1 MLRGGAFCRQD
12 IAHTELVAKRENQRG
27 TGSVYTSRIARL
39 RQSSLTPAYPF
50 RYCSRMSI
58 NNKVIVPKKPELLS
72 PAGSLEAF
80 FAAMEKGADAVYAGL
95 RDFSARAKAKNFTLS
110 QMERMTAYAHGTGK
124 KLYVTLN
131 TLVKETELPQLID
144 TLASLEAMRV
154 DGVILQDMAV
164 ARLAREFF
172 PGIPLHASTQ
182 MTIHNSLGVRQLEE
196 LGFERVVLARELH
209 VDEISSIVAE
219 SQAEIECFIHG
230 ALCFSFSGQCFF
242 SSFLGGHSGNRG
254 RCAQPCRRQYKHKG
268 KEGYYLSTNDFSSIE
283 MVPALIKAGVASLK
297 IEGRMKSAEYV
308 ASVIGAYRM
317 VLDAPEDSYEAAVTE
332 AKALLKLSFG
342 RVPTK
347 GFLSSHAPADIS
359 TPSIK
364 GATGRYL
371 GDIREIRGNKIS
383 FETRD
388 RLHVGDRIRV
398 QPKTDMAGRAFTV
411 KDLLIGSKK
420 VMSVKENTLVSTSS
434 PFPFKLGD
442 SVFKVSSE
450 TAFTMSE
457 NACIRR
463 LDGAKGDSI
472 PCSLTLSH
480 ADETLKIEAEV
491 FGSQFQTE
499 FPLGPLEASHSTD
512 MEGVLRA
519 QFSKCGDTQFTLAS
533 LFAPDFP
540 AILIPPPRLKEIR
553 RNFYAWLG
561 EHAVG
566 ALKARSAVSRE
577 AAIAAL
583 VKRRPAPF
591 KGKDVL
597 AVKIEQVKDWHEL
610 HRDIV
615 DAVILP
621 VSKANMHQLPQ
632 FARKLR
638 DDESRVI
645 WQLPFIIF
653 EADLPFYRE
662 AVEAIMRAG
671 FKRFELTNLSHF
683 QFFKGTDAELSTDY
697 RLFSLNSQAL
707 LTWQELG
714 CVRSTLYIEDDREN
728 ISLLLASD
736 LKIVRGMLLYAP
748 VPVITSKIAIKEIK
762 GEAPMTSDRGDIYSV
777 KVKDNLTVVC
787 AQTPLALTQY
797 RNDLRALG
805 CGSYLLDLSQ
815 LPPDARDRALE
826 AYRKALGVQGASE
839 FNYNAGLV

>member
-1 MLRGGAFCRQD
+1 MPLDPF
-12 IAHTELVAKRENQRG
+12 T
-27 TGSVYTSRIARL
+27 
-39 RQSSLTPAYPF
+39 PF
-50 RYCSRMSI
+50 RYSRRMSI
-58 NNKVIVPKKPELLS
+58 TNNVIVQKKPELLS

-95 RDFSARAKAKNFTLS
+95 KDFSARAKAKNFTLS
-110 QMERMTAYAHGTGK
+110 QMERMTAYAHGHGK

-131 TLVKETELPQLID
+131 TLVKETELPALID
-144 TLASLEAMRV
+144 TLSSLEAMRV

-209 VDEISSIVAE
+209 LDEISSIIK
-219 SQAEIECFIHG
+219 SSRAEIECFIHG
-230 ALCFSFSGQCFF
+230 ALCFSFSGQCYF

-268 KEGYYLSTNDFSSIE
+268 KEGYYLSTNDFSSID
-283 MVPALIKAGVASLK
+283 MIPALMKAGVASLK

-347 GFLSSHAPADIS
+347 GFLASHTPTDIS

-371 GDIREIRGNKIS
+371 GDIREIRGNRIS

-398 QPKTDMAGRAFTV
+398 QPKTDMAGRAFTL
-411 KDLLIGSKK
+411 KDLFIGNKK
-420 VMSVKENTLVSTSS
+420 VMSANENTLVSTAS

-457 NACIRR
+457 NACIKR
-463 LDGAKGDSI
+463 LDAVNGDSI
-472 PCSLTLSH
+472 PCTLKLTHVAESESLT
-480 ADETLKIEAEV
+480 IEAEV
-491 FGSQFQTE
+491 FGSQFSTD
-499 FPLGPLEASHSTD
+499 FPLGPLEASRSTD
-512 MEGVLRA
+512 MEGVLRG
-519 QFSKCGDTQFTLAS
+519 QFSKTGDTKFTLAGLS
-533 LFAPDFP
+533 APDFP
-540 AILIPPPRLKEIR
+540 ALLIPAPRLKDIR
-553 RNFYAWLG
+553 RTFYVWLA
-561 EHAVG
+561 ETSLG
-566 ALKARSAVSRE
+566 ALKKRSRMGRDE
-577 AAIAAL
+577 AISAL
-583 VKRRPAPF
+583 VPRRPSPYR
-591 KGKDVL
+591 GKDEL
-597 AVKIEQVKDWHEL
+597 SVKIEQVKDWHEL

-615 DAVILP
+615 DQVILP
-621 VSKANMHQLPQ
+621 VSRANMHQLPQ
-632 FARKLR
+632 FARKLKG
-638 DDESRVI
+638 DEARVI

-653 EADLPFYRE
+653 EADIPFFKE
-662 AVEAIMRAG
+662 SVDSIMRLG
-671 FKRFELTNLSHF
+671 FNRFELTNLSHF
-683 QFFKGTDAELSTDY
+683 QFFKGTEAELSTDY
-697 RLFSLNSQAL
+697 RLYSLNSQAL
-707 LTWQELG
+707 LRWQELG
-714 CVRSTLYIEDDREN
+714 VTRATLYIEDDREN
-728 ISLLLASD
+728 IGLLLSAD
-736 LKIVRGMLLYAP
+736 LKIKRGTLLYAA

-762 GEAPMTSDRGDIYSV
+762 GEAPLVSDRGDVYAV
-777 KVKDNLTVVC
+777 KVKDHLTVVN
-787 AQTPLALTQY
+787 AQTPFALTQY
-797 RNDLRALG
+797 RNELRQMG
-805 CGSYLLDLSQ
+805 CGSYLLDLSHLQ
-815 LPPDARDRALE
+815 PEERERALE
-826 AYRKALGVQGASE
+826 AYRKGLGVQGASE
-839 FNYNAGLV
+839 FNFTAGLV

>member
-1 MLRGGAFCRQD
+1 
-12 IAHTELVAKRENQRG
+12 
-27 TGSVYTSRIARL
+27 
-39 RQSSLTPAYPF
+39 
-50 RYCSRMSI
+50 MSI
-58 NNKVIVPKKPELLS
+58 NNKAIVLKKPELLS

-95 RDFSARAKAKNFTLS
+95 KDFSARAKAKNFTLS
-110 QMERMTAYAHGTGK
+110 QMERMTAYAHSHGK

-131 TLVKETELPQLID
+131 TLVKENELASLID

-209 VDEISSIVAE
+209 VDEISSIVA
-219 SQAEIECFIHG
+219 SSKAEIECFIHG
-230 ALCFSFSGQCFF
+230 ALCFSISGQCYF

-283 MVPALIKAGVASLK
+283 MIPAMMQAGVASLK

-317 VLDAPEDSYEAAVTE
+317 VLDAAPGTYEQAVVE
-332 AKALLKLSFG
+332 AKALLKQSFG

-347 GFLSSHAPADIS
+347 GFLASQNPTDIS

-371 GDIREIRGNKIS
+371 GEIREIKANRIS

-388 RLHVGDRIRV
+388 RLFVGDRIRI
-398 QPKTDMAGRAFTV
+398 QPKTDMAGRAFTI
-411 KDLLIGSKK
+411 KDLYVVNKK
-420 VMSVKENTLVSTSS
+420 VMNVKENTLVSTSS

-457 NACIRR
+457 NACIKR
-463 LDGAKGDSI
+463 LEGVKGDSI
-472 PCSLTLSH
+472 PCSLTISH
-480 ADETLKIEAEV
+480 VDELMVIEAVV
-491 FGSQFQTE
+491 FGVPLTTS
-499 FPLGPLEASHSTD
+499 FPLGPLDAARTSD
-512 MEGVLRA
+512 MEGVLRG
-519 QFSKCGDTQFTLAS
+519 QFSKCGDTQFALVS
-533 LFAPDFP
+533 LSAPDFP
-540 AILIPPPRLKEIR
+540 ALLIPAPKLKDIR
-553 RNFYAWLG
+553 RSFYVWL
-561 EHAVG
+561 ADASVG
-566 ALKARSAVSRE
+566 ALKKKSRMGRDEAISAMVP
-577 AAIAAL
+577 
-583 VKRRPAPF
+583 RRPSPAF
-591 KGKDVL
+591 RGKDEL
-597 AVKIEQVKDWHEL
+597 SVKIEQVKDWHEL

-615 DAVILP
+615 DQVILP

-632 FARKLR
+632 FARKIKG
-638 DDESRVI
+638 DEEHVV

-653 EADLPFYRE
+653 EADIPFYKE
-662 AVEAIMRAG
+662 AVESILRAG

-683 QFFKGTDAELSTDY
+683 QFFKGVDEVDLSTDY
-697 RLFSLNSQAL
+697 RLYSLNTQAL

-714 CVRSTLYIEDDREN
+714 ATRATLYIEDDRDN
-728 ISLLLASD
+728 MTQLLAAD
-736 LKIVRGMLLYAP
+736 LKIVRGALLYAP

-762 GEAPMTSDRGDIYSV
+762 GEAPLVSDRGDVYTV
-777 KVKDNLTVVC
+777 KVKDHLTVVN
-787 AQTPLALTQY
+787 AQTPFALTQY
-797 RNDLRALG
+797 RNELRGLG
-805 CGSYLLDLSQ
+805 CGCFLLDLSHLQ
-815 LPPDARDRALE
+815 PEERERALE
-826 AYRKALGVQGASE
+826 AYRKGLGVAGASE
-839 FNYNAGLV
+839 FNYVAGLV

>member
-1 MLRGGAFCRQD
+1 
-12 IAHTELVAKRENQRG
+12 
-27 TGSVYTSRIARL
+27 
-39 RQSSLTPAYPF
+39 
-50 RYCSRMSI
+50 
-58 NNKVIVPKKPELLS
+58 
-72 PAGSLEAF
+72 
-80 FAAMEKGADAVYAGL
+80 MEKGADAVYAGL

-131 TLVKETELPQLID
+131 TLVKEAELPLLID
-144 TLASLEAMRV
+144 TLASLESMRV

-164 ARLAREFF
+164 ARLAREYF

-209 VDEISSIVAE
+209 LDEIGSIVK
-219 SQAEIECFIHG
+219 SSKAEIECFIHG

-242 SSFLGGHSGNRG
+242 SSLLGGHSGNRG

-283 MVPALIKAGVASLK
+283 MVPELIKAGVASLK

-317 VLDAPEDSYEAAVTE
+317 VLDAKEGCHEAAVAE

-347 GFLSSHAPADIS
+347 GFLASHAPTDIS

-371 GDIREIRGNKIS
+371 GDIRELRGNRIT

-388 RLHVGDRIRV
+388 RLHVGDRVRV

-411 KDLLIGSKK
+411 KDLFIGNQK
-420 VMSVKENTLVSTSS
+420 VMSVKENTLVSTPS

-463 LDGAKGDSI
+463 LEAAKGDSI
-472 PCSLTLSH
+472 PCSLRLSH
-480 ADETLKIEAEV
+480 ADETLRIEAEV
-491 FGSQFQTE
+491 FGRQFSTE
-499 FPLGPLEASHSTD
+499 FPLGPLEASRSTD

-519 QFSKCGDTQFTLAS
+519 QFSKSGDTLFTLAS
-533 LFAPDFP
+533 LSAPDFP
-540 AILIPPPRLKEIR
+540 ALLIPPPRLKEIR
-553 RNFYAWLG
+553 RNFYLWLADQSLG
-561 EHAVG
+561 D
-566 ALKARSAVSRE
+566 LKKRSALGRE
-577 AAIAAL
+577 EAIASL
-583 VKRRPAPF
+583 VPKRPAPF
-591 KGKDVL
+591 KGKDGL
-597 AVKIEQVKDWHEL
+597 SVKIEQVKDWHEL
-610 HRDIV
+610 HRDLV

-632 FARKLR
+632 FARKVR
-638 DDESRVI
+638 DGESTVI

-653 EADLPFYRE
+653 EADIPFYRE
-662 AVEAIMRAG
+662 AVDSILRAG
-671 FKRFELTNLSHF
+671 FKRFELTNLSQF
-683 QFFKGTDAELSTDY
+683 QFFKGTEAELSTDY

-707 LTWQELG
+707 LSWQELG
-714 CVRSTLYIEDDREN
+714 CVRATLYIEDDRDN
-728 ISLLLASD
+728 IKLLLASD
-736 LKIVRGMLLYAP
+736 LKIARGVLLYAQI
-748 VPVITSKIAIKEIK
+748 PVITSKIAIKEIK
-762 GEAPMTSDRGDIYSV
+762 GEAPLTSDRNDVYSV
-777 KVKDNLTVVC
+777 KVKDHLTVVS

-797 RNDLRALG
+797 RNELRQMG
-805 CGSYLLDLSQ
+805 CGSYLLDLSHLQ
-815 LPPDARDRALE
+815 PEERDRALE
-826 AYRKALGVQGASE
+826 AYRKGLGIQGSTE
-839 FNYNAGLV
+839 FNYSAGLV

>member
-1 MLRGGAFCRQD
+1 MT
-12 IAHTELVAKRENQRG
+12 IHIK
-27 TGSVYTSRIARL
+27 
-39 RQSSLTPAYPF
+39 TPPQ
-50 RYCSRMSI
+50 
-58 NNKVIVPKKPELLS
+58 NKPELLA

-95 RDFSARAKAKNFTLS
+95 RDFSARAKAKNFTLP
-110 QMERMTAYAHGTGK
+110 QMERMTAYAHSTGK

-131 TLVKETELPQLID
+131 TLVKESELPQLID
-144 TLASLEAMRV
+144 NLASLEAMRV

-164 ARLAREFF
+164 ARLAREYF

-209 VDEISSIVAE
+209 IDEISAIVKA
-219 SQAEIECFIHG
+219 SKAEIECFIHG
-230 ALCFSFSGQCFF
+230 ALCFSFSGQCYF

-283 MVPALIKAGVASLK
+283 MIPELMKAGVASLK

-317 VLDAPEDSYEAAVTE
+317 VLDAPPDSYDAAVTE

-347 GFLSSHAPADIS
+347 GFLASHTPTDIS

-371 GDIREIRGNKIS
+371 GDIREIRGNRIS
-383 FETRD
+383 FDTRD

-398 QPKTDMAGRAFTV
+398 QPKSDMAGRAFTI
-411 KDLLIGSKK
+411 KDLFIGGKK
-420 VMSVKENTLVSTSS
+420 VMNVKENTLVSTPS

-457 NACIRR
+457 NACLKR
-463 LDGAKGDSI
+463 LEGVKGDSI
-472 PCSLTLSH
+472 PCNLKLWH
-480 ADETLKIEAEV
+480 EDESLKIEAEV
-491 FGSQFQTE
+491 FGSRFTTAFE
-499 FPLGPLEASHSTD
+499 LGALEASRSSD

-519 QFSKCGDTQFTLAS
+519 QFSKCGETQFTLAKLS
-533 LFAPDFP
+533 APGFP
-540 AILIPPPRLKEIR
+540 ALMIPPPRLKEIR
-553 RNFYAWLG
+553 RNFYAWLA
-561 EHAVG
+561 EQSLG
-566 ALKARSAVSRE
+566 ALKKRSGEGRQ
-577 AAIAAL
+577 AAL
-583 VKRRPAPF
+583 AGLIPRRHSAH
-591 KGKDVL
+591 KGKDQL
-597 AVKIEQVKDWHEL
+597 LMKIEHLKDWHEL
-610 HRDIV
+610 HRDAV
-615 DAVILP
+615 DAVVLP
-621 VSKANMHQLPQ
+621 VSRANMHQLPQ

-638 DDESRVI
+638 EHAERVI

-653 EADLPFYRE
+653 EADLPFYQE
-662 AVEAIMRAG
+662 AVGSILRAG
-671 FKRFELTNLSHF
+671 FRRFELTNLSQF

-714 CVRSTLYIEDDREN
+714 CVRSTLYIEDDRDN
-728 ISLLLASD
+728 MAQLLSSD
-736 LKIVRGMLLYAP
+736 LTITRGALLYAQ

-762 GEAPMTSDRGDIYSV
+762 GEAPLTSDRGDVYSV
-777 KVKDNLTVVC
+777 KLKDRLTVVG
-787 AQTPLALTQY
+787 AHTPFALTQY
-797 RNDLRALG
+797 RNELRQMG
-805 CGSYLLDLSQ
+805 CGLFVMDLSH
-815 LPPDARDRALE
+815 LTAEERERGLE
-826 AYRKALGVQGASE
+826 AYRKGLGVQGSSE
-839 FNYNAGLV
+839 FNFSAGLV

>member
-1 MLRGGAFCRQD
+1 
-12 IAHTELVAKRENQRG
+12 
-27 TGSVYTSRIARL
+27 
-39 RQSSLTPAYPF
+39 
-50 RYCSRMSI
+50 MSI
-58 NNKVIVPKKPELLS
+58 NNTIIVPKKPELLA

-95 RDFSARAKAKNFTLS
+95 RDFSARAKAKNFTFS
-110 QMERMTAYAHGTGK
+110 QMERMTAYAHGQGK

-131 TLVKETELPQLID
+131 TLVKEAELASLID
-144 TLASLEAMRV
+144 TLASLEAMRI

-209 VDEISSIVAE
+209 VDEISSIVA
-219 SQAEIECFIHG
+219 SSRAEIECFIHG
-230 ALCFSFSGQCFF
+230 ALCFSFSGQCYF

-283 MVPALIKAGVASLK
+283 MIPALMKAGVASLK

-317 VLDAPEDSYEAAVTE
+317 VLDAPEGSYESAVTE

-347 GFLSSHAPADIS
+347 GFLASQTPTDIS

-371 GDIREIRGNKIS
+371 GDIREIRGNRIS

-388 RLHVGDRIRV
+388 RLHVGDRVRV
-398 QPKTDMAGRAFTV
+398 QPKTDMAGRAFTL
-411 KDLLIGSKK
+411 KDLFLCNKN
-420 VMSVKENTLVSTSS
+420 VMNVKENTLVSASS

-457 NACIRR
+457 NACIKR
-463 LDGAKGDSI
+463 LEAAKGDSI
-472 PCSLTLSH
+472 PCSLKIAYGEESLS
-480 ADETLKIEAEV
+480 IEAEV
-491 FGSQFQTE
+491 FGSLFSTD
-499 FPLGPLEASHSTD
+499 FPLGPLEASRSTD
-512 MEGVLRA
+512 MEGVLRG

-533 LFAPDFP
+533 LSAPDFP
-540 AILIPPPRLKEIR
+540 ALLIPAPRLKDIR
-553 RNFYAWLG
+553 RTFYAWLG
-561 EHAVG
+561 ETALG
-566 ALKARSAVSRE
+566 ALKKRSRMGRDE
-577 AAIAAL
+577 AISAL
-583 VKRRPAPF
+583 VARRPAPF
-591 KGKDVL
+591 KGKDEL
-597 AVKIEQVKDWHEL
+597 SVKIEQVKDWHEL

-615 DAVILP
+615 DQVILP

-632 FARKLR
+632 FARKLKG
-638 DDESRVI
+638 DEGHVI

-653 EADLPFYRE
+653 EADLPFFRE
-662 AVEAIMRAG
+662 AVETIMRAG

-697 RLFSLNSQAL
+697 RLYSLNSQAL
-707 LTWQELG
+707 LSWQELG
-714 CVRSTLYIEDDREN
+714 ATRATLYIEDDREN
-728 ISLLLASD
+728 IAQLLAAD
-736 LKIVRGMLLYAP
+736 LKITRGMLLYAP
-748 VPVITSKIAIKEIK
+748 VAVITSKIDIKEIK
-762 GEAPMTSDRGDIYSV
+762 GEAPLVSDRGDVYTV
-777 KVKDNLTVVC
+777 KVKDHLTVVN
-787 AQTPLALTQY
+787 AQTPFSLTQY
-797 RNDLRALG
+797 RNDLRGLG
-805 CGSYLLDLSQ
+805 CGFFLMDLSH
-815 LPPDARDRALE
+815 LEPDERERALG
-826 AYRKALGVQGASE
+826 AYRKGLGVQGASE
-839 FNYNAGLV
+839 FNFSSGLV